1 MRVMGT
7 QSNKI
12 VQLPRHRKLYNRF
25 PRLTQ
30 AGAYGLQV
38 AVVGLLAA
46 GTVQALPFWAN
57 LLSGTFWLAFSI
69 YWGAAA

>member
-1 MRVMGT
+1 MGT

-12 VQLPRHRKLYNRF
+12 VQLPRRRKLHNRF
-25 PRLTQ
+25 PRVTH
-30 AGAYGLQV
+30 AGVYVLQIAALAIV
-38 AVVGLLAA
+38 AA

-69 YWGAAA
+69 YWGVAA